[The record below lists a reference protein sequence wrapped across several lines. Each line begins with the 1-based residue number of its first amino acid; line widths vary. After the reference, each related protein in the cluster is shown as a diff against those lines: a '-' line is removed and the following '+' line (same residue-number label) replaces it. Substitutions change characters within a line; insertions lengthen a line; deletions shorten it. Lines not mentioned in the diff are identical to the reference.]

1 MASANQIRPKGSS
14 VLVGTGN
21 EVSRL
26 LNRSAARRAVAV
38 TFADDEESVAAED
51 VVRKVTQFLPH
62 LIRQRQQESLEKLVG
77 ALLPEIV
84 ISDAALIQA
93 RMLIEAK
100 SHVLASGDFLPA
112 GKIAELAGYSDK
124 NPSAQPNRWKKE
136 GAIFAIQHKGA
147 DYFPVYALNPNQN
160 YRPYKTVAEILR
172 VFGETKTGWGLAFW
186 FAGLNS
192 FLDDRRPQD
201 LLASQRDLVIAAA
214 RDELEGVQHG

>member
-1 MASANQIRPKGSS
+1 MAHANQHRQKGPT

-26 LNRSAARRAVAV
+26 LNRSADRRAVAV
-38 TFADDEESVAAED
+38 TFADDEESAAAEK
-51 VVRKVTQFLPH
+51 VVRRVTQFLPH
-62 LIRQRQQESLEKLVG
+62 LIRQRQQDSLEKLVG

-84 ISDAALIQA
+84 VSDAALIQA
-93 RMLIEAK
+93 RMLVDAK
-100 SHVLASGDFLPA
+100 SHILASGDFLPA
-112 GKIAELAGYSDK
+112 GKIAELAGYSEK

-136 GAIFAIQHKGA
+136 GAIFAIQHKGV
-147 DYFPVYALNPNQN
+147 DYFPLYALNPDQN
-160 YRPYKTVAEILR
+160 YRPYKAVAEILR
-172 VFGETKTGWGLAFW
+172 IFRETKTGWGLAFW

-201 LLASQRDLVIAAA
+201 LLSGQPDLVIAAA